1 MSKITMTKAEALRIQ
16 AEHIAWYA
24 PKYAGNLAEAVARIT
39 TADQLEDGV
48 EYPIITINE
57 HIPRGGSIEH
67 LCGIA
72 QPED

>member
-1 MSKITMTKAEALRIQ
+1 MSNIKMTKAEALEIQ
-16 AEHIAWYA
+16 ARHVEWYA
-24 PKYAGNLAEAVARIT
+24 SKYPGNLAEAVAKMT

-48 EYPIITINE
+48 EYPIIIINQ
-57 HIPRGGSIEH
+57 HIPRGGVIEH